1 MLFHEWVNFFE
12 NRLSFPSKLHKDAVL
27 TVLTHI
33 DSQCPALLDAKR
45 LKSDSAIS
53 SQSKPLSLAV
63 QSRAELEITTAIL
76 DGLFEEHV
84 QRRNT
89 LIAPV
94 VRMPLPREKPVFNT
108 NQLPVYF
115 IEMLVE
121 QLHEKSKEPVL
132 IKENHLS
139 NGAIE
144 KPSAYAGQLL
154 LMVAYKTGLTKLNE
168 LYELMV
174 VHHDTAASIA
184 DLAVISVYLPTSH
197 RRLYLHG
204 TSLLAWKSLLPLCA
218 SVKTLTE
225 SKLNKWIKSALNL
238 WVASAC
244 DSVNKEILDGYLAPK
259 ESAVLKSIGLLHHS
273 VGLQELWRHNHALD
287 EVSFIRAM
295 TGQIIKHHDYSD
307 GQIIDN
313 KCLNDPVEYK
323 KNTGIGSVIKTGG
336 EKNNVKTPSSI
347 FVQEAQYHAQLLDIL
362 QRYRE
367 ADPKETRKSSAFSK
381 AKEDVIALSERQLS
395 WRSRLL
401 IDWLIS
407 LFIHGSAWKTKLA
420 ISSLLTY
427 HSRIKTF
434 MKHAWFDLSILETDL
449 ETFTQAC
456 QIGIDHFE
464 DVNSQYTVAR
474 FLRYCLK
481 YNGFPAID
489 LDIFDLVNAS
499 GKVRVNYLPPLMFDE
514 CCQSFLKGKGVLERE
529 LIVFM
534 ALCYYAGLREDEALH
549 LKCRDIY
556 CDTGML
562 YITDEKKRKTFH
574 AVRKIPLFLLPDDAL
589 TLCLEHC
596 EQVSQRH
603 GEQAYLFQ
611 SWNEDGGRTIYQN
624 LENQFIGHCRRHC
637 QDPRI
642 VTHTFRHCAA
652 NNWVILLSL
661 ISFDFPMTR
670 VPYFLK
676 HELFSKEK
684 RKQVKAYFQSFNQ
697 PLSPYFPILD
707 WVSDKIGHASP
718 STMFGVYLHLID
730 WVEWQIS
737 SAERPLS
744 KSLLVQWASD
754 SNYGYELVKSLSS
767 PCDDKPEKA
776 LLLLQE
782 IAEFVQRK
790 LPNKQCF
797 KVLEPK
803 GLDKQRNIQSGLT
816 FSDFVYQ
823 ISWLQQGAHD
833 KTVNKS
839 LLDWCQQA
847 SAIPETINLKVNQR
861 APWLRLCQKLDS
873 ISSKDE
879 HRFKRLSAQSMKF
892 LRYFIPDKAISKKSD
907 LRSILVF
914 YESLGMSGLTVK
926 IISDDLKSKEA
937 QHWQELIEHKG
948 HSVHWVMEGDK
959 CLKASL
965 RPYNYRWPLWDNFLE
980 IAQYI
985 QAYHSYV
992 QFNATR
998 ANDGNGLI
1006 DSMNLLTH
1014 KEAL

>member
-12 NRLSFPSKLHKDAVL
+12 NRLTFPSKLHKDAVL
-27 TVLTHI
+27 TVLTRI
-33 DSQCPALLDAKR
+33 DSQCPALLEEKR

-63 QSRAELEITTAIL
+63 QSRAELEVTTAIL

-108 NQLPVYF
+108 NHLPVYF

-121 QLHEKSKEPVL
+121 MLHEKLKEPVL
-132 IKENHLS
+132 MPESYLS
-139 NGAIE
+139 NREIE
-144 KPSAYAGQLL
+144 APSAYAGQLL

-168 LYELMV
+168 LYELV
-174 VHHDTAASIA
+174 RVHHDTATSIA
-184 DLAVISVYLPTSH
+184 DLAVVSVYLPTCH

-225 SKLNKWIKSALNL
+225 SKLNKWIKSVLNL
-238 WVASAC
+238 WVVCAC
-244 DSVNKEILDGYLAPK
+244 ESRSEEIFAGDLAAT

-273 VGLQELWRHNHALD
+273 VGLQELWRYNHALD

-295 TGQIIKHHDYSD
+295 TGKVIKHHDYSD
-307 GQIIDN
+307 SQLIDN
-313 KCLNDPVEYK
+313 KCLNDPIEHQQDL
-323 KNTGIGSVIKTGG
+323 GIGSVIKADN
-336 EKNNVKTPSSI
+336 EKDNVKTTDPI
-347 FVQEAQYHAQLLDIL
+347 LVHEAQYHTQLLDIL

-367 ADPKETRKSSAFSK
+367 SDPKETRKSLAFSM
-381 AKEDVIALSERQLS
+381 AKKEMLALSERPLS

-401 IDWLIS
+401 VDWLIS
-407 LFIHGSAWKTKLA
+407 LFIHGSAWKAKLA

-434 MKHAWFDLSILETDL
+434 IKYAWSDLSILETDL

-464 DVNSQYTVAR
+464 DINSQYTVAR

-514 CCQSFLKGKGVLERE
+514 CCQSFLKGKGVLEKE

-562 YITDEKKRKTFH
+562 YITDEKKRKTSH
-574 AVRKIPLFLLPDDAL
+574 AVRKIPLFLLPDDVL

-596 EQVSQRH
+596 EHVSQRH

-611 SWNEDGGRTIYQN
+611 SWSEDGGRYVYQN
-624 LENQFIGHCRRHC
+624 LENQFIGHCRKHC

-642 VTHTFRHCAA
+642 VTHIFRHCAA

-661 ISFDFPMTR
+661 VSFDLPMET

-676 HELFSKEK
+676 HALFSEEK

-744 KSLLVQWASD
+744 KSLLVQWVSD
-754 SNYGYELVKSLSS
+754 SNYGYELLKSLSS
-767 PCDDKPEKA
+767 PCEDKPEKA
-776 LLLLQE
+776 LLLSQE
-782 IAEFVQRK
+782 VAEFVQRK
-790 LPNKQCF
+790 LPNKQRF

-803 GLDKQRNIQSGLT
+803 GLDKQWNIESDLT

-833 KTVNKS
+833 KAVHKD

-847 SAIPETINLKVNQR
+847 PTIPESITIKVNQR
-861 APWLRLCQKLDS
+861 APWLRLCQQLDS
-873 ISSKDE
+873 ISNRNGG
-879 HRFKRLSAQSMKF
+879 RFKRLSAQSMKF
-892 LRYFIPDKAISKKSD
+892 LRYFIQDKAISKKSD

-914 YESLGMSGLTVK
+914 YETLGISRCTVK

-937 QHWQELIEHKG
+937 QSWQELIESKG
-948 HSVHWVMEGDK
+948 HSVHWVTADDK
-959 CLKASL
+959 CLKALL
-965 RPYNYRWPLWDNFLE
+965 RPYNYRWPLWDNFLG
-980 IAQYI
+980 IAQHI

-992 QFNATR
+992 QFNAR
-998 ANDGNGLI
+998 KASNGNGLI
-1006 DSMNLLTH
+1006 NSMNLLSH

>member
-12 NRLSFPSKLHKDAVL
+12 NRLPFPSKLHKDAVL
-27 TVLTHI
+27 TVLTRI
-33 DSQCPALLDAKR
+33 DSQCPALLDEKR

-63 QSRAELEITTAIL
+63 QSRAELEMTTAIL

-84 QRRNT
+84 QHRNT

-94 VRMPLPREKPVFNT
+94 VRMPLPREKPVFHT

-168 LYELMV
+168 LYELMM

-184 DLAVISVYLPTSH
+184 DLAVISVYLPTCH

-225 SKLNKWIKSALNL
+225 SKLNKWVKSALNL
-238 WVASAC
+238 WVVSAC
-244 DSVNKEILDGYLAPK
+244 GSVNNEILDGHFATK

-273 VGLQELWRHNHALD
+273 VGLQNLWRYNHALD

-295 TGQIIKHHDYSD
+295 TGQIVKHHDYRDS
-307 GQIIDN
+307 QLIEH
-313 KCLNDPVEYK
+313 KYLNDSVEYK
-323 KNTGIGSVIKTGG
+323 KGAGIEYVIQTSG
-336 EKNNVKTPSSI
+336 EKSNVKTADSI
-347 FVQEAQYHAQLLDIL
+347 FVHEAQYHTQLLDIL

-367 ADPKETRKSSAFSK
+367 VDPKETRKSLAFSE
-381 AKEDVIALSERQLS
+381 AKKEVIALSNKQLS

-401 IDWLIS
+401 VDWLIS

-434 MKHAWFDLSILETDL
+434 IKHAWSDLSILETDL

-464 DVNSQYTVAR
+464 DINSQYTVAR

-514 CCQSFLKGKGVLERE
+514 CCQSFLQGKGGLERE

-534 ALCYYAGLREDEALH
+534 ILCYYAGLREDEALH

-574 AVRKIPLFLLPDDAL
+574 AVRKIPLFLFPDDAL
-589 TLCLEHC
+589 TLCIEHC
-596 EQVSQRH
+596 EQVAQRH
-603 GEQAYLFQ
+603 DEQAYLFQ
-611 SWNEDGGRTIYQN
+611 SWSEDGGRTIYQK
-624 LENQFIGHCRRHC
+624 LENQFIGHCRQHC

-661 ISFDFPMTR
+661 ISFDLPMET

-676 HELFSKEK
+676 HALFSKEK
-684 RKQVKAYFQSFNQ
+684 RDQVKEYFKSFNQ
-697 PLSPYFPILD
+697 PLSSYFPILD

-737 SAERPLS
+737 SIERPLS
-744 KSLLVQWASD
+744 KSLLVQWTSD

-767 PCDDKPEKA
+767 PCEDNPEKV
-776 LLLLQE
+776 LLLLQGVT
-782 IAEFVQRK
+782 EFVQRK

-797 KVLEPK
+797 KVLAPK
-803 GLDKQRNIQSGLT
+803 VLDRPLNIQSGLM

-823 ISWLQQGAHD
+823 ISWLQQGVHD
-833 KTVNKS
+833 KAVHNS

-847 SAIPETINLKVNQR
+847 STIPETISIKVNQR
-861 APWLRLCQKLDS
+861 APWLRLCQRLNS
-873 ISSKDE
+873 ISYQDRD
-879 HRFKRLSAQSMKF
+879 RFKRLSAQSMKF
-892 LRYFIPDKAISKKSD
+892 LRYFIHDKAISKKSD

-937 QHWQELIEHKG
+937 QHWQDLIEHKG
-948 HSVHWVMEGDK
+948 HSVHWVIADDK

-965 RPYNYRWPLWDNFLE
+965 RPYNYRWPLWDNFLA
-980 IAQYI
+980 IAQHI